1 MKSKAPKTSLHVVL
15 ATAHPIQQPQDKRQN
30 KTTKPTPEQLQNS
43 CCLLFHLDP
52 SQQHIAVLGTER
64 LIWNWKTVKKPWWVV
79 AYRHYAYDLRLKPI
93 IWGEHGHVSQ
103 EVWLLSGFFPS
114 VLGFFGDWCWHHGPF
129 SPRPNGCSRHLGA
142 SYTKLR
148 LGGISLQ
155 INFPEGPKTHK
166 HQAHVWCQPQ
176 PAPSQSKDQIAM
188 LQCWSFRG
196 ESSALERPA
205 IAPSFHVRWEK
216 WQISAVNKNLQDL
229 VYRFYCL
236 HQAPHAWHTSSSMF
250 DSDRWLKSCC
260 TAHSLLER

>member
-1 MKSKAPKTSLHVVL
+1 MSVLSSFFSTLVSLLFWLVWHLAKIGRREGYHVWREGPVKSKAPKTSLHVVL
-15 ATAHPIQQPQDKRQN
+15 ATAHPIQQSQDKRQN

-43 CCLLFHLDP
+43 CWLLFHLDP
-52 SQQHIAVLGTER
+52 FQQHIAVLGTER

-79 AYRHYAYDLRLKPI
+79 ACRHYAYDLRLKPI

-103 EVWLLSGFFPS
+103 EVWLLSGFFQS
-114 VLGFFGDWCWHHGPF
+114 VLRFFGDWCWHHGPF

-142 SYTKLR
+142 SYNKLK

-155 INFPEGPKTHK
+155 INFPEEGPETHK
-166 HQAHVWCQPQ
+166 HQAHVWC
-176 PAPSQSKDQIAM
+176 PAPSQAKDQIAM

-205 IAPSFHVRWEK
+205 IAPRIFTLRWEK

-229 VYRFYCL
+229 
-236 HQAPHAWHTSSSMF
+236 
-250 DSDRWLKSCC
+250 
-260 TAHSLLER
+260 

>member
-15 ATAHPIQQPQDKRQN
+15 ATAHPIQQSQDKRQN

-43 CCLLFHLDP
+43 CWLLFHLDP
-52 SQQHIAVLGTER
+52 FQQHIAVLGTER
-64 LIWNWKTVKKPWWVV
+64 LIWNWKTAKKPWWVV

-103 EVWLLSGFFPS
+103 EVWLLSGFFQS

-155 INFPEGPKTHK
+155 INFPEELRRAPKRTNIK
-166 HQAHVWCQPQ
+166 LTFGAQLLSKLRIRLPCYNVGVFAVNLQRWRDQPSPQ
-176 PAPSQSKDQIAM
+176 V
-188 LQCWSFRG
+188 
-196 ESSALERPA
+196 
-205 IAPSFHVRWEK
+205 FHVALGKMANFSSE
-216 WQISAVNKNLQDL
+216 QEPPGSIGFIVLIGHLMHDI
-229 VYRFYCL
+229 Y
-236 HQAPHAWHTSSSMF
+236 TSSSMF
-250 DSDRWLKSCC
+250 DSDRWLKFSC
-260 TAHSLLER
+260 TARSLL